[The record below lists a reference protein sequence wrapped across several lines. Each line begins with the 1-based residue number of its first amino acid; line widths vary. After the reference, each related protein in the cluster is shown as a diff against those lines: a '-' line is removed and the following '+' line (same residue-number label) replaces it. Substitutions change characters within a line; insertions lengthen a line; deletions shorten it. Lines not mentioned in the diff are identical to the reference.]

1 MSNENEHVGSNHEP
15 NPDQPGPVN
24 NGWIPRDNGSTADL
38 PWRPPQGNEP
48 EEYPTPGANQE
59 PLPVE
64 YGSLQDDVARAV
76 SRIVAEQLSV
86 TRQWSAP
93 MPEPHVLKEYD
104 DVVPGAGGRILA
116 AFEAVTVDAS
126 KRDDRI
132 VEAEIESKKSGL
144 AVAGLLLAVCVV
156 AAILFFA
163 FGNNTAGSTLLGAPV
178 LIGLVSIITGAFKR
192 S

>member
-1 MSNENEHVGSNHEP
+1 MSGENEHVGSNHEP

-64 YGSLQDDVARAV
+64 YGSLESYVENEVLKEVQK
-76 SRIVAEQLSV
+76 IGLG
-86 TRQWSAP
+86 RQWSAP
-93 MPEPHVLKEYD
+93 MPEPHILKAYD
-104 DVVPGAGGRILA
+104 DIVPGAGERIVR
-116 AFEAVTVDAS
+116 AFEATTVDAS

-132 VEAEIESKKSGL
+132 VDAEIESKKSGL